1 VVESQP
7 SKLLVAGSIPVS
19 RSMVLDR
26 DSTQVGDVAGFEQA
40 PVKVEREKEFEE
52 LKGAIRRALAPETAD
67 KFLRQMRSSGLRI
80 RDLEGVL
87 AKRVLEKLDKAWAK
101 SAASGQ
107 DLYRSLTASDQG
119 QMREFYLSQVEEVKP
134 EFRTKFQKLYRYY

>member
-52 LKGAIRRALAPETAD
+52 LKGAIRRALAPETVGQ
-67 KFLRQMRSSGLRI
+67 FLERMRSNGLRI

-87 AKRVLEKLDKAWAK
+87 AKRVLEKLDKTWEK

-107 DLYRSLTASDQG
+107 DLYQSLPASDQG

-134 EFRTKFQKLYRYY
+134 ELRTKFQKLYRYY

>member
-40 PVKVEREKEFEE
+40 PVKIEREKEFEE
-52 LKGAIRRALAPETAD
+52 LKGAIRRALAPETVEQ
-67 KFLRQMRSSGLRI
+67 FLERMRSNRLRI

-87 AKRVLEKLDKAWAK
+87 AKRVLEKLDKTWAK

-107 DLYRSLTASDQG
+107 DLYQSLPASDQG
-119 QMREFYLSQVEEVKP
+119 QVREFYLSQVEEVKP
-134 EFRTKFQKLYRYY
+134 ELRTKFQKLYRYY

>member
-1 VVESQP
+1 
-7 SKLLVAGSIPVS
+7 
-19 RSMVLDR
+19 M
-26 DSTQVGDVAGFEQA
+26 AGFEQA

-52 LKGAIRRALAPETAD
+52 LKGAIRRALAPETVEQ
-67 KFLRQMRSSGLRI
+67 FLERMRSNGLRI

-87 AKRVLEKLDKAWAK
+87 AKRVLEKLDKTWAK

-107 DLYRSLTASDQG
+107 DLYQSLPPSDQG

-134 EFRTKFQKLYRYY
+134 ELRTKFQKLYRYY